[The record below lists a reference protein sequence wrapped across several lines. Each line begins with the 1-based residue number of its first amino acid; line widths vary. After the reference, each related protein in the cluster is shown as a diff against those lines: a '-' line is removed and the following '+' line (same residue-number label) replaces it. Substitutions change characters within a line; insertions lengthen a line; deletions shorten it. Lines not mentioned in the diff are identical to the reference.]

1 MANCSALQIIW
12 ADPQSAKPLD
22 AARVLSVSLNEGIS
36 ELYQAKVVLLCQRA
50 LGADELAALPGQKLR
65 LEIEQLDSDGLV
77 LTRYLQAVVKSA
89 AFRAALY
96 QGRQGESSRPVLR
109 YDLELCSPL
118 EAMHTHSAV
127 RSFAGLTLPQ
137 VLRTLISPYTQRAVF
152 DRELLNESGFDNL
165 QYYQQQNQSDFE
177 FMAALLLRSGINFNF
192 VHGKEGFEPEL
203 IFSRGLRFD
212 KGGHVYAAGQAIGG
226 APLKAGLEAS
236 QGGIYL
242 ENFCWKAKADRS
254 AGQQAQLKTR
264 LLSVSASRLSGR
276 LPQQLEE
283 RRLLQNLKDRSRSLQ
298 YELLPK
304 TGKLLSALSAEHSS
318 FVLESVDGAL
328 QQELSQ
334 KMSSPLPLALLRYRY
349 LRVSADSL
357 PFKGGQLTESAGAK
371 PALLFE
377 DAVYSEGL
385 RFDFYRWSQDNE
397 PAVSLQLS
405 GGYPALQLY
414 LSSEAV
420 FDVRSKS
427 CYVPLVLNDS
437 QGQGSS
443 VYFVRLKLSED
454 FPEPDKWPRSADFEA
469 GSAELSQS
477 IFAQPGY

>member
-1 MANCSALQIIW
+1 HPWWQAFERLGDRLVRAGAVVQGRLTVQELLGRLNVF
-12 ADPQSAKPLD
+12 PLSRD
-22 AARVLSVSLNEGIS
+22 
-36 ELYQAKVVLLCQRA
+36 
-50 LGADELAALPGQKLR
+50 ALPGQSADRARIAELTADFR
-65 LEIEQLDSDGLV
+65 LLGLDGLQ
-77 LTRYLQAVVKSA
+77 QAKPSNL
-89 AFRAALY
+89 AAL
-96 QGRQGESSRPVLR
+96 SSAHGTGS
-109 YDLELCSPL
+109 DLTA
-118 EAMHTHSAV
+118 AMLH
-127 RSFAGLTLPQ
+127 
-137 VLRTLISPYTQRAVF
+137 
-152 DRELLNESGFDNL
+152 
-165 QYYQQQNQSDFE
+165 
-177 FMAALLLRSGINFNF
+177 
-192 VHGKEGFEPEL
+192 
-203 IFSRGLRFD
+203 
-212 KGGHVYAAGQAIGG
+212 
-226 APLKAGLEAS
+226 
-236 QGGIYL
+236 
-242 ENFCWKAKADRS
+242 
-254 AGQQAQLKTR
+254 
-264 LLSVSASRLSGR
+264 
-276 LPQQLEE
+276 
-283 RRLLQNLKDRSRSLQ
+283 SRSLQ

-377 DAVYSEGL
+377 DAVYSQGL
-385 RFDFYRWSQDNE
+385 RFDFYRWSQDSE

-427 CYVPLVLNDS
+427 CYVPLILNDS